1 MADVVEFVVRL
12 QCVVEGLEVVKE
24 FTYSA
29 SVTEMEVTRLLKR
42 DRLRVL
48 RSVLRRVEEYEEGRE
63 AERAQ
68 VNQLALD
75 LKTLQTAMQITGVD
89 DLKTLQTTMQITGVE
104 EGEWLVAK
112 KDLVYGVMLANH
124 LSRERTDE
132 LMGKIVGS
140 GLAVVGADTFGVMR
154 SWLPK
159 V

>member
-1 MADVVEFVVRL
+1 MADVVDFVVRL
-12 QCVVEGLEVVKE
+12 QCVVEGLVVEKE
-24 FTYSA
+24 FSYSA

-75 LKTLQTAMQITGVD
+75 LKTLQTAMQITGV
-89 DLKTLQTTMQITGVE
+89 E

-132 LMGKIVGS
+132 LLGKIVGS